1 MATSETI
8 GKPGNV
14 KQVILHT
21 VQKLSKND
29 IVKLEGRGTEDAICL
44 NQSQATVYYEGRLV
58 YST

>member
-1 MATSETI
+1 MI
-8 GKPGNV
+8 VKPGNV